1 MIAFASLFLGLV
13 LGVQPVEVVVGEG
26 VVAVEILLNGRSL
39 GMIRGE
45 PWSID
50 CDLGTELAPQE
61 LEAVAYDAEQQE
73 IGRVRQWLNLPQAPA
88 VASIVLEP
96 HQEGQPRLARLAWES
111 IARTEPK
118 AIAAS
123 FDGKPLRVDDP
134 RRIVLPAHDAKQLH
148 FLRAELD
155 FGFNVSSLIELI
167 FGGTYADEISTEMT
181 AIPVLAE
188 KKKREPPP
196 AETFQGWFLSKGKP
210 LQVVAVE
217 KGPAEL
223 VVVMNRPLPSI
234 AAQYTPRPRAAA
246 PLPRGLRLRFL
257 IPVPQSHQG
266 VVTPF
271 SLFPTSEEFT
281 GSDGGLYWLLSRVH
295 LPALLDE
302 KQRLADA
309 VAVAGLAAYER
320 RRRRGVLLILSA
332 KPDVA
337 GQLRAAQTRRY
348 LELLKVPL
356 FLWTPDGRPSPELA
370 DWGEPVDISSIGKL
384 TLALSK
390 LAEELDRQ
398 WIVWLDGTYL
408 PQEITLAPEAEGIT
422 MLR

>member
-39 GMIRGE
+39 GMMRGE
-45 PWSID
+45 PWTMD
-50 CDLGTELAPQE
+50 CDLGAELAPQE
-61 LEAVAYDAEQQE
+61 LEAVAYDADEQE

-96 HQEGQPRLARLAWES
+96 HEEGRPRLARLSWES
-111 IARTEPK
+111 IAQTEPRK
-118 AIAAS
+118 IAAA
-123 FDGKPLRVDDP
+123 FDGKPLRVDDA
-134 RRIVLPAHDAKQLH
+134 RRILLPPHDTKQLH
-148 FLRAELD
+148 FLRVELD
-155 FGFNVSSLIELI
+155 FGFNVSSLVELT
-167 FGGTYADEISTEMT
+167 FGGTYADEINTEMT

-188 KKKREPPP
+188 KKNRVPPL

-223 VVVMNRPLPSI
+223 VVVMNRPLPPI

-257 IPVPQSHQG
+257 TPVPQSHQG

-271 SLFPTSEEFT
+271 SLFPTSEEYT
-281 GSDGGLYWLLSRVH
+281 GSDGGLYWLLSRVT
-295 LPALLDE
+295 LPTLLDRE
-302 KQRLADA
+302 QHLADA
-309 VAVAGLAAYER
+309 VAVAGLTAYER
-320 RRRRGVLLILSA
+320 RRRRAVLLILSA
-332 KPDVA
+332 RPDVA

-348 LELLKVPL
+348 LERLKVPL
-356 FLWTPDGRPSPELA
+356 YLWTPDGRPTPELA
-370 DWGEPVDISSIGKL
+370 EWGEAVDISAVGKL
-384 TLALSK
+384 TLAFSK
-390 LAEELDRQ
+390 LTAELDRQ

-408 PQEITLAPEAEGIT
+408 PQEITLAPQAQGIT
-422 MLR
+422 MLD

>member
-39 GMIRGE
+39 GTMRGE
-45 PWSID
+45 PWSLD
-50 CDLGTELAPQE
+50 CDLGTELMPQE
-61 LEAVAYDAEQQE
+61 LEAVAYDAEQRE
-73 IGRVRQWLNLPQAPA
+73 IARVRQWLNLPQAPA

-96 HQEGQPRLARLAWES
+96 HDEGQPRLARLSWES
-111 IARTEPK
+111 IARTEPR
-118 AIAAS
+118 AISAS

-134 RRIVLPAHDAKQLH
+134 RRLVLPPHDAQQLH

-155 FGFNVSSLIELI
+155 FGLNVSSLIELT
-167 FGGTYADEISTEMT
+167 FGGTYADEINTEMT
-181 AIPVLAE
+181 AIPVLAA
-188 KKKREPPP
+188 KKNREPPP
-196 AETFQGWFLSKGKP
+196 AETFQGWFLSRGKP

-223 VVVMNRPLPSI
+223 VVVMNRPLPAI

-246 PLPRGLRLRFL
+246 PLPTGLRLRFL

-271 SLFPTSEEFT
+271 SLFPTSEEYT
-281 GSDGGLYWLLSRVH
+281 GADGGLYWLLSRVE
-295 LPALLDE
+295 LPTLLDE
-302 KQRLADA
+302 QQRLADA

-320 RRRRGVLLILSA
+320 RRRRGVLLILSD

-337 GQLRAAQTRRY
+337 GQLQVAQTRRY
-348 LELLKVPL
+348 LERLKVPL
-356 FLWTPDGRPSPELA
+356 FFWTPQGRPSPELA
-370 DWGEPVDISSIGKL
+370 DWGEPVDVSSLGKL
-384 TLALSK
+384 TLAFSK
-390 LAEELDRQ
+390 LVEELDRQ

-408 PQEITLAPEAEGIT
+408 PQEITLAPVAEGIT
-422 MLR
+422 MLD